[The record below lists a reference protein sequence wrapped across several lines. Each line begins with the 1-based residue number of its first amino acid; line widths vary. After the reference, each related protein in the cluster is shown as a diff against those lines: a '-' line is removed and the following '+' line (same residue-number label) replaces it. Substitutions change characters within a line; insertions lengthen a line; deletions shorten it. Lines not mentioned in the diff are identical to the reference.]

1 MKSKIFVASSKE
13 GLEIAYAVQENLEH
27 DAEVTVWSQGA
38 FEPSKFTLDSL
49 IDGLDDYDF
58 GSFVFSPD
66 DVVVIRNLEQTAIRD
81 NVVLELGMFIGRLGK
96 ERCFIV
102 IPRGQEDLRL
112 PTDLLGLTPV
122 LFEPNRTDQNL
133 NAALGPA
140 CNQMRKKIRQL
151 GPIQAP
157 ALVNTSEVVTAA
169 HDDVDALSI
178 IETWMGSRASL
189 SNERVIVFAEVDRL
203 LKLKPGTAEKFIEE
217 AAKHWHY
224 RVRRRGTTTILFE
237 DPKYV
242 RPT

>member
-27 DAEVTVWSQGA
+27 DAEVTVWSQA

-58 GSFVFSPD
+58 GSFIFSPD
-66 DVVVIRNLEQTAIRD
+66 DVVIIRNLEQTAIRD

-102 IPRGQEDLRL
+102 LPRGQEDLRL

-122 LFEPNRTDQNL
+122 IFEPDRTDKNL

-140 CNQMRKKIRQL
+140 CHQMRKRIRQL
-151 GPIQAP
+151 GSIQAP
-157 ALVNTSEVVTAA
+157 ALVNTSEVVTAI
-169 HDDVDALSI
+169 HDDADALSI
-178 IETWMGSRASL
+178 IETWMGSRSSDA
-189 SNERVIVFAEVDRL
+189 NTHVMVFAEVDRL
-203 LKLKPGTAEKFIEE
+203 LKLKPGAAEKFIEE
-217 AAKHWHY
+217 AGKRWHY
-224 RVRRRGTTTILFE
+224 RVRRRGATTILLE
-237 DPKYV
+237 NAN
-242 RPT
+242 